1 MGSGYS
7 KMKKQAKLMQ
17 SQMGQIRQDLQNK
30 TFLGSSGAGL
40 VTVELNG
47 EKDLKNISIKP
58 ECLQDVEALQD
69 LIIAAFQEAAAKADQ
84 QSDSFGFGF

>member
-7 KMKKQAKLMQ
+7 KMKKQAKMMQ

-40 VTVELNG
+40 VTIELDG
-47 EKDLKNISIKP
+47 EKVLKKISINP

-69 LIIAAFQEAAAKADQ
+69 LIIAAFQDAATKADAQ
-84 QSDSFGFGF
+84 APLGFGF